1 MIFFEEKDLQEIFK
15 INPDAKVEDVIY
27 DNVKFKV
34 IKNFLLHPKKY
45 IKILQNFPATTD
57 HTYSPGYRQ
66 EIPSWAARFITS
78 HIQKNIVEE
87 KENIV
92 DCNQE
97 EIDDLI
103 RIYTDHEEGC

>member
-1 MIFFEEKDLQEIFK
+1 MTALTLQE
-15 INPDAKVEDVIY
+15 
-27 DNVKFKV
+27 
-34 IKNFLLHPKKY
+34 L
-45 IKILQNFPATTD
+45 
-57 HTYSPGYRQ
+57 
-66 EIPSWAARFITS
+66 
-78 HIQKNIVEE
+78 QKNIVEE